1 MQKIKSFFVKVMV
14 ALCLTFVIIPEA
26 SVITNTPVEIT
37 AQAATYSKLTIK
49 HVQEKLNAKGYSC
62 GHADGVIGKK
72 TKAAIRDYQKDHG
85 FKITGTINKALLSAL
100 NIKAIKI
107 SYSSKNDPIVYVTE
121 YGTKYHRAGCRYLW
135 NSKIPM
141 RKSEAKKSYSPCSVC
156 NP

>member
-1 MQKIKSFFVKVMV
+1 M
-14 ALCLTFVIIPEA
+14 TFVLIPEA
-26 SVITNTPVEIT
+26 SVITNAPAEIT

-49 HVQEKLNAKGYSC
+49 QVQQKLNARGYKC
-62 GHADGVIGKK
+62 GHADGVIGKNTK
-72 TKAAIRDYQKDHG
+72 TAIRNYQKDHG
-85 FKITGTINKALLSAL
+85 LKVTGIINKALLGAL

-121 YGTKYHRAGCRYLW
+121 YGTKYHRSGCRYLW

-141 RKSEAKKSYSPCSVC
+141 KKSEAGKSYSPCSVC